1 MKLTESQRIQY
12 LSEIKWLEDEIEKLT
27 TLQAKKPSVQRQ
39 INEYKRQ
46 IQERELRLVFA
57 T

>member
-1 MKLTESQRIQY
+1 MKLTDSQRIQY
-12 LSEIKWLEDEIEKLT
+12 LSEIKRLEDEIVKLS
-27 TLQAKKPSVQRQ
+27 TLQAKKPNVQRQ

-46 IQERELRLVFA
+46 IQERELRLVFE